1 MRSFRSAMRLARPKD
16 MVAWFRLS
24 SILLLLATQTGLGSP
39 NFVTRFWRREN
50 GLPENKVSAVLQSQ
64 DGYLWVGTYNGLAR
78 FDGAR
83 FVNFDSGNTPE
94 MADSVVTSLFE
105 DKEGTLWI
113 GHETGEVTLLARG
126 KFRPAETAAHWAR
139 KKILGIGADEE
150 GDIWLCNEDGLLA
163 RARDGTVLS
172 PESGWRTN
180 LVEFTRS
187 ARGAIW
193 INRAGRVSRLRHGT
207 LMPLEFAAGDTNT
220 AVEAVGASGDGGVW
234 VVADGRLRKW
244 KAGWMEDRG
253 PTPAGEAPF
262 LKLVECANGTLLGT
276 TSDQG
281 LFLMF
286 PDRTCLQFARSNGFA
301 ADWVIDAQPDREGN
315 IWAGTGGGG
324 LAMIRESNIE
334 TPVPPDAWQGRAVL
348 SVCFDGDGALWAGT
362 EGAGLYRFQ
371 NGNWTNY
378 SSAAG
383 LGNVYI
389 WSLAQDTG
397 GDLWAG
403 SWSGGLFVR
412 RGDHFEI
419 APGLEHFLTPMPA
432 LCASRQGGLWIGTT
446 EGLLRYEHGHTT
458 SFGHDAGPARRD
470 VRCILEDH
478 SGDIWF
484 GTAGEGLFQLK
495 NGALKQFR
503 RGDGLPSDFVR
514 CLREDG
520 TNGLWI
526 GTSGG
531 LARWREN
538 RFAVVRERQGLP
550 DNVVCDIE
558 DDGHGYFWMSSYG
571 GIFQVSQSEL
581 RQCADGKIPAIHCL
595 TLSAG
600 DGLPSLEATGAGC
613 RSADG
618 KLWFPTCRGLVAI
631 DPQSARTNLLV
642 PPVIIEGMLVDNQ
655 PLKNLSGATPVQIPP
670 GNHRVQFE
678 YTGLS
683 FAAPEKV
690 RFRYRLDPLNP
701 EWTDAGARRTADFP
715 YIPPGRYTFRVI
727 ACNNDGVWN
736 EQGASLAL
744 MVRPYFWQT
753 GWFRFF
759 GASAAVL
766 AASAVGWFATRRR
779 MRHKLE
785 ILEHQR
791 AVERERTRIAKDIHD
806 DLGATLTRIN
816 LLSQSTRRSLDN
828 RPQMEKN
835 LDQICTTARELTR
848 SMDEIVWAVD
858 PQHDT
863 LESLAGYLA
872 KLTQEVLRDSGIRCR
887 LDFPLHLPEWPLT
900 AEMRHNLFLAFKEA
914 LHNIFK
920 HSGASEVHVAFAS
933 EAAAFTLKVEDNG
946 CGFDAAAANGPAL
959 INGERSVRRNGLANM
974 RQRLEEIGGRCEIRS
989 ERGRG
994 TQVSFFLPVP
1004 IPAT

>member
-1 MRSFRSAMRLARPKD
+1 
-16 MVAWFRLS
+16 MVFWSWLFAVF
-24 SILLLLATQTGLGSP
+24 LLFAGEKSVANP
-39 NFVTRFWRREN
+39 HFVTRFWSREN
-50 GLPENKVSAVLQSQ
+50 GLAENKVSAVLQSQ

-78 FDGAR
+78 FDGVR
-83 FVNFDSGNTPE
+83 FMNFDSGNTPE

-105 DKEGTLWI
+105 DKEGALWI
-113 GHETGEVTLLARG
+113 GHETGEVTLFDHG
-126 KFRPAETAAHWAR
+126 KFRPAETAARWAR

-150 GDIWLCNEDGLLA
+150 GDIWFCNEDGLLA

-187 ARGAIW
+187 SRGAIW
-193 INRAGRVSRLRHGT
+193 INRAGRVSRLQRGT
-207 LMPLEFAAGDTNT
+207 LAPLDFTAGDTNT
-220 AVEAVGASGDGGVW
+220 SVEAVGASGDGGVW
-234 VVADGRLRKW
+234 VLADDRLRKW
-244 KAGWMEDRG
+244 KAGWTEDLG
-253 PTPAGEAPF
+253 ATPAGEAPF
-262 LKLVECANGTLLGT
+262 IKLVECAKGTLLGA

-281 LFLMF
+281 LFLIF
-286 PDRTCLQFARSNGFA
+286 PDRKCLQFSRSTGFT
-301 ADWVIDAQPDREGN
+301 ADWVMDAQQDREGN

-348 SVCFDGDGALWAGT
+348 SVGFDRDAALWVGT

-371 NGNWTNY
+371 NGIWTNFN
-378 SSAAG
+378 STAG

-389 WSLAQDTG
+389 WSLAQDIS

-412 RGDHFEI
+412 RGDHFEN

-432 LCASRQGGLWIGTT
+432 LCASRDGGLWIGTT
-446 EGLLRYEHGHTT
+446 EGLLRYEHGRKTW
-458 SFGHDAGPARRD
+458 FGQDAGPARRD

-478 SGDIWF
+478 LGDVWF

-495 NGALKQFR
+495 NGALEQFGR
-503 RGDGLPSDFVR
+503 KDGLSSDFIR

-531 LARWREN
+531 LVRLREN
-538 RFAVVRERQGLP
+538 RFSVICEQQGLP
-550 DNVVCDIE
+550 HNVICDIE
-558 DDGHGYFWMSSYG
+558 DDGHGYFWMSSYS

-581 RQCADGKIPAIHCL
+581 RQCADGKIPAVHCL
-595 TLSAG
+595 SLSAG

-631 DPQSARTNLLV
+631 DPQGARTNMLV
-642 PPVIIEGMLVDNQ
+642 PPVIIEGVFVDNQ
-655 PLKNLSGATPVQIPP
+655 RLANLSGDLPVQIPP
-670 GNHRVQFE
+670 GNHRFQFE

-701 EWTDAGARRTADFP
+701 DWTDAGGRRMADFP
-715 YIPPGRYTFRVI
+715 YIPPGDYTFRVM

-736 EQGASLAL
+736 EEGASLAVTVL
-744 MVRPYFWQT
+744 PHFWQT
-753 GWFRFF
+753 AWFRVS
-759 GASAAVL
+759 GALMTIL
-766 AASAVGWFATRRR
+766 AASAVAWFETRRR
-779 MRHKLE
+779 MRRKLE
-785 ILEHQR
+785 ILERQR

-806 DLGATLTRIN
+806 DLGASLTRIN

-828 RPQMEKN
+828 HPQTERN
-835 LDQICTTARELTR
+835 LDQICTTARQLTR

-872 KLTQEVLRDSGIRCR
+872 KLIHEVLRDSGIRCR
-887 LDFPLHLPEWPLT
+887 LDFPLQLPEWPLT

-914 LHNIFK
+914 LHNIVK
-920 HSGASEVHVAFAS
+920 HSGASEVQVAFVS
-933 EAAAFTLKVEDNG
+933 EAAAFTLKVADNG
-946 CGFDAAAANGPAL
+946 CGFDAAAASEPAL
-959 INGERSVRRNGLANM
+959 VNGELVPRRNGLINM
-974 RQRLEEIGGRCEIRS
+974 RQRLEEIGGSCEIQS
-989 ERGRG
+989 ERGGG
-994 TQVSFFLPVP
+994 TQVVFFLPVP
-1004 IPAT
+1004 VLAK